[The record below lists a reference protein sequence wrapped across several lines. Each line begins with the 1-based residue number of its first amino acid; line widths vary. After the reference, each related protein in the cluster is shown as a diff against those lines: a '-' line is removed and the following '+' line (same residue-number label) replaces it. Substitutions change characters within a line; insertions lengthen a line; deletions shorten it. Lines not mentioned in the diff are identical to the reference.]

1 MGANLEKLQQA
12 NGPIN
17 GESGREYS
25 VSIPSLED
33 SIREKLNTLPPSLDE
48 LCIYRVSEILRKAS
62 ESSYSPQL
70 VSIGPF
76 HRDNKNLGKMDVHKR
91 RYLKTYLDSYCQINL
106 QSCLQN
112 LRDLEGRTRKCY
124 VEHISLNSDQ
134 FVEMMLFDGVFI
146 IMFLLKFYSPEIGD
160 EDPIIK
166 NMSMSGAIQYDM
178 ILLENQLPFFVLD
191 HLFSLA
197 QVSGQYSNFFQLTI
211 ELLRDLV
218 KENTIQGGNIDGS
231 QVKHILDLLR
241 SCCIPSS
248 LRPIRN
254 VPYSR
259 HSTVTELHYS
269 RLSVT
274 ELHDVGVKFKAGV
287 SGSSCLLD
295 VKFTNGVLKIQP
307 LRIQD
312 RTESLFRNLIA
323 LEQCHYPESAYVTGY
338 ALFMGYLINTPKD
351 AGILIDHEIIKNYLG
366 NHEDVST
373 FINNLSKHVVLD
385 NTSSY
390 FEYQE
395 LDEYCK
401 KSLHRWSTS
410 FRRTYYGSPII
421 IISTIAAILLLG
433 LTVIQAICSII
444 SVKVPKKS

>member
-197 QVSGQYSNFFQLTI
+197 Q
-211 ELLRDLV
+211 
-218 KENTIQGGNIDGS
+218 NTIQGGNIDGS

-248 LRPIRN
+248 LRPIHN

-274 ELHDVGVKFKAGV
+274 ELHDVGVK
-287 SGSSCLLD
+287 
-295 VKFTNGVLKIQP
+295 
-307 LRIQD
+307 
-312 RTESLFRNLIA
+312 TESLFRNLIA

-338 ALFMGYLINTPKD
+338 ALFMGYLINTPKV

-401 KSLHRWSTS
+401 KSLHRWSTY